1 MQNQKSRL
9 LVTLCNQVGG
19 SCNIFSAQQG
29 SHLYHSFAKLPQVA
43 PVTEA
48 WIEIREQQSGSHLT
62 SRMFTI
68 YIIKKRKSFLKSAL
82 QFNTVPVMFASSAS
96 LLTSQDKSV
105 FLYPP
110 SHWYCPSLHTCIFFF
125 CWQSCFHLFSSCSTL
140 CCFFVN

>member
-9 LVTLCNQVGG
+9 LVTLCNQFGG

-48 WIEIREQQSGSHLT
+48 WIEIRERQSGSHLT

-110 SHWYCPSLHTCIFFF
+110 SHWYCPSLYTCIFFSVGSHVF
-125 CWQSCFHLFSSCSTL
+125 IYFPVAPL
-140 CCFFVN
+140 CAVFFVN